1 MPATITSVATQQIVA
16 LNDAE
21 ASENRIHRDD
31 IALKYGFSGA
41 LVSGVN
47 IFGYLC
53 QPLVRVY
60 GAQWLNRGVLDVLFL
75 KPAYQDDLLTIET
88 ENVGADAGERR
99 HQTSAVN
106 AEGVQ
111 IAKLDSALPAELPP
125 IHELAHAVGEPAPTE
140 RQEIAWNLIDI
151 DRPAPVYIWNPSE
164 QDNMERVNAQRDHT
178 SLYFGGNG
186 LIHPY
191 YLLDACNKA
200 LMRMFI
206 LPAWI
211 HTGSRII
218 LRKAL
223 HAGQA
228 IEIRTVPIEKWER
241 KGHQFIKLYIAMWS
255 DDEVAVE
262 VEHSAIFR
270 IVA

>member
-1 MPATITSVATQQIVA
+1 MPAGINPVTTQQIVA

-21 ASENRIHRDD
+21 ASENRIHSDD

-41 LVSGVN
+41 LVSGANV
-47 IFGYLC
+47 FGYLC
-53 QPLVRVY
+53 QPLVRAY
-60 GAQWLNRGVLDVLFL
+60 GARWLGNGVLDVLFL
-75 KPAYQDDLLTIET
+75 KPAYQDDLLAIET
-88 ENVGADAGERR
+88 ENVGADVRERKHR
-99 HQTSAVN
+99 TSAVN
-106 AEGVQ
+106 AESLL
-111 IAKLDSALPAELPP
+111 IARLDSRLPAKLPP
-125 IHELAHAVGEPAPTE
+125 INALAHAVGEPAQTE
-140 RQEIAWNLIDI
+140 RTEITWDLIDI
-151 DRPAPVYIWNPSE
+151 DRPAPAYSWNPSE
-164 QDNMERVNAQRDHT
+164 QDNMERVNAQRDQAA
-178 SLYFGGNG
+178 LYFGGSG

-200 LMRMFI
+200 LKRMFI

-228 IEIRTVPIEKWER
+228 IKIHAVPIEKWER

-270 IVA
+270 IAT